1 MKKGENPTWEERLRL
16 VSRALGGTAGGTRIL
31 RRSGGWRGV
40 CKREYTVKRGSA
52 KGNTLQKRGFL
63 KGIHCEKGI
72 CKGIHCKR
80 EYTVKGN
87 TGLSKRE
94 RRVLHFKTM
103 LSRIVVTG
111 QAKSQAKQCCV
122 SQHRYL
128 DAFHERENKLG
139 RCDSYLRNLKLSLTQ
154 LTEMLS
160 HLKIRKQCSWDFAS
174 VLPAGCSC
182 R

>member
-1 MKKGENPTWEERLRL
+1 M
-16 VSRALGGTAGGTRIL
+16 
-31 RRSGGWRGV
+31 
-40 CKREYTVKRGSA
+40 KRGSA

-111 QAKSQAKQCCV
+111 QAKSQAKQYCV

-139 RCDSYLRNLKLSLTQ
+139 RCDSYLRNLKLSLTHS
-154 LTEMLS
+154 LTDRDA
-160 HLKIRKQCSWDFAS
+160 IAS
-174 VLPAGCSC
+174 KNPETMFLGFCFCLTCWV
-182 R
+182 